1 MSSDS
6 VRALLDTSV
15 FIAREQERPL
25 GEFPDE
31 VAVSVVTISELRYG
45 VLAAEEQAQRAMR
58 LSTLEAARRIGK
70 PLVIDEAVADELARL
85 RVALKAIGRAMKVM
99 DAWIA
104 ATAMASNAAVCTQDA
119 DFEAAHEAGLLTVV
133 RV

>member
-1 MSSDS
+1 

-15 FIAREQERPL
+15 FIAHEQQRAL
-25 GEFPDE
+25 GELPDE

-45 VLAAEEQAQRAMR
+45 VLAAEEHAERAVRM
-58 LSTLEAARRIGK
+58 STLEAARRVGK
-70 PLVIDEAVADELARL
+70 PLVIDEAVGDELARL
-85 RVALKAIGRAMKVM
+85 RVALKAGGRAMKVM

-104 ATAMASNAAVCTQDA
+104 ATAMAHAAAVCTQDA
-119 DFEAAHEAGLLTVV
+119 DFEAAHEVGLLNVV

>member
-1 MSSDS
+1 M
-6 VRALLDTSV
+6 RALLDTSV

-25 GEFPDE
+25 GHLPEE
-31 VAVSVVTISELRYG
+31 VAVSVVTIAELRHG
-45 VLAAEEQAQRAMR
+45 VLAADDYAVRAVR
-58 LSTLEAARRIGK
+58 LKTLETARRLGP
-70 PLVIDEAVADELARL
+70 PLAIDEPVAEELARL

-104 ATAMASNAAVCTQDA
+104 ATAIAHQAAVCTQDA
-119 DFEAAHEAGLLTVV
+119 DFDAADEAGLLDLV

>member
-1 MSSDS
+1 
-6 VRALLDTSV
+6 VRAILDTSV

-25 GEFPDE
+25 GELPDE
-31 VAVSVVTISELRYG
+31 VAVSVVTLSELRHG
-45 VLAAEEQAQRAMR
+45 VLAADDHAQRAVR
-58 LSTLEAARRIGK
+58 LRTLEMARRLGG
-70 PLVIDEAVADELARL
+70 PLVVDEAVADELARL

-104 ATAMASNAAVCTQDA
+104 ATAIAHQAAVCTQDA
-119 DFEAAHEAGLLTVV
+119 DFDAAHETGLIAVV